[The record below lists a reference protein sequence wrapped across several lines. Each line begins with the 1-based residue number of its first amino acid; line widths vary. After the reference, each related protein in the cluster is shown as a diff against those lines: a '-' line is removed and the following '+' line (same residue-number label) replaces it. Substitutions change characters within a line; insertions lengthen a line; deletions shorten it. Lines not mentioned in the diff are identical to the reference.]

1 MDGWTQPQASPE
13 VGPGKEVGRCSTR
26 RWMCPGVTP
35 TGQRGAELSST
46 AGKGNLGICEAQD
59 SPLRA
64 AGHPVAAPAPSSR
77 CCGTSWP
84 RSAAQN
90 PVTCS
95 CQGAQGVPAVLSSV
109 PAFPLK
115 GALFCQ
121 ISGPFLG
128 WNTVPSSCVAEL
140 FTEQPTSCSTHT
152 GAGLVLRGL
161 SPRGLL
167 RGQTP
172 VCPRFA
178 ALYLQLR

>member
-1 MDGWTQPQASPE
+1 
-13 VGPGKEVGRCSTR
+13 
-26 RWMCPGVTP
+26 MCPGVTP

-95 CQGAQGVPAVLSSV
+95 CQGAQCVPAVLSSV

-140 FTEQPTSCSTHT
+140 FTEQPTS
-152 GAGLVLRGL
+152 
-161 SPRGLL
+161 
-167 RGQTP
+167 
-172 VCPRFA
+172 A
-178 ALYLQLR
+178 ALAWGLGWSCVVSAPEGCSGVRHLCALTLLLCTCSSGDSSPSPCP